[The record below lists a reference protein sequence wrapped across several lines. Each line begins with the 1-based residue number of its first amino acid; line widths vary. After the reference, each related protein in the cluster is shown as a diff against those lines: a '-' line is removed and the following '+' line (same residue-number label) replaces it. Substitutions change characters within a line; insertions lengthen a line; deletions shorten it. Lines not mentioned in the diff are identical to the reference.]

1 MKSKG
6 SISIGGGF
14 LESHLIIDIEP
25 LFTANNEPSPRLRE
39 TLATVPDRS
48 WKICG
53 VTMQFSVDQSGLS
66 ALIRCLVERIPGT
79 VTVAAAFLD
88 FTCRSIQIP

>member
-25 LFTANNEPSPRLRE
+25 LFTRTTSQSPRLRE
-39 TLATVPDRS
+39 TLATVRIDPENMWSNDAVQ
-48 WKICG
+48 CG
-53 VTMQFSVDQSGLS
+53 SKWIVCAD
-66 ALIRCLVERIPGT
+66 RCLVETIPGT
-79 VTVAAAFLD
+79 VTVAAAFLE